1 MALTHARATDIYETQ
16 NTLSC
21 NCFDG
26 VSSAAVFTK
35 FYRAKVDA
43 NADVSYTP
51 TMHRAGN
58 AFDREQFDGDEN
70 AIVDFK
76 YCPDERLTWWFDHHQ
91 SAFLTPSDEQHF
103 LADTSGKKF
112 LDTTSKSC
120 AEFIA
125 RIAKEKFGFEDESL
139 AELIE
144 WAHII
149 DGALYESPAQCVELR
164 SSALKLMQV
173 IEGEKDPAFV
183 ENIIHL
189 LTESTLDEI
198 VESEEIQSRL
208 TPILERH
215 WNTVNLIKERAVYE
229 RGVVR
234 FDLTDTGIDG
244 YNKFIPYYFYPET
257 TYTVSLSQSV
267 YRTKISVGSNPW
279 APRPRTHNI
288 AEICERYGG
297 GGHAVVGAV
306 SLKPEELELGK
317 QYMGEIIDELQFDN

>member
-1 MALTHARATDIYETQ
+1 MKLRILYHG
-16 NTLSC
+16 

-26 VSSAAVFTK
+26 VSSAAIFTK
-35 FYRAKVDA
+35 FYKATFDPAAKVA
-43 NADVSYTP
+43 YTP

-91 SAFLTPSDEQHF
+91 SAFLTPSDEEHF

-125 RIAKEKFGFEDESL
+125 RIAKEKFGFEDPEL
-139 AELIE
+139 DELIH

-164 SSALKLMQV
+164 SPALKLMQV
-173 IEGEKDPAFV
+173 IEGEKDPEFV
-183 ENIIHL
+183 EQIIRS
-189 LTESTLDEI
+189 LTERTLDSI
-198 VESEEIQSRL
+198 VESREIQSKL
-208 TPILERH
+208 EPILEQH
-215 WNTVNLIKERAVYE
+215 WSTVELIKSRSIAQ
-229 RGVVR
+229 RGVVS
-234 FDLTDTGIDG
+234 FDLTGTGIEG
-244 YNKFIPYYFYPET
+244 YNKFIPYYFHPEV
-257 TYTVSLSQSV
+257 TYVVSLSQSSF
-267 YRTKISVGSNPW
+267 RTKISVGSNPW

-306 SLKPEELELGK
+306 SLKPDDLELGK
-317 QYMGEIIDELQFDN
+317 KYMREIIEELESKD

>member
-1 MALTHARATDIYETQ
+1 MKLRILYHG
-16 NTLSC
+16 

-26 VSSAAVFTK
+26 VSSAAIFSK
-35 FYRAKVDA
+35 FYRAKVDEQA
-43 NADVSYTP
+43 EIAYTP

-58 AFDREQFDGDEN
+58 AFDPDQFDGDEN

-76 YCPDERLTWWFDHHQ
+76 YSPDERLTWWFDHHQ
-91 SAFLTPSDEQHF
+91 SAFLSESDEKHF
-103 LADTSGKKF
+103 RADASGKKF
-112 LDTTSKSC
+112 LDTKSSSC

-125 RIAKEKFGFEDESL
+125 RIAKENFGFEDPSL

-149 DGALYESPAQCVELR
+149 DGAFYESPAQCVELR

-173 IEGEKDPAFV
+173 IEVEKDPTFV
-183 ENIIHL
+183 EVIIRAL
-189 LTESTLDEI
+189 MTTSLDDLVASDVIQAKLKPMLEQHWAT
-198 VESEEIQSRL
+198 VE
-208 TPILERH
+208 
-215 WNTVNLIKERAVYE
+215 LIKQRSTYE
-229 RGVVR
+229 RGVVS
-234 FDLTDTGIDG
+234 FDLTDTNVDG

-257 TYTVSLSQSV
+257 TYNVALTRSAF
-267 YRTKISVGSNPW
+267 RTKISVGSNPW

-306 SLKPEELELGK
+306 SLKPEDLELGK
-317 QYMGEIIDELQFDN
+317 KYMREIIEELRFED